1 MALSRS
7 VLLPVF
13 VVTFLFSGTLLAA
26 PKSVT
31 GEVTHVT
38 LYRGQAMVTRT
49 IPLEGAR
56 GSHELVV
63 TGLPG
68 NVLAGSL
75 FAEGGENVEVRA
87 VRFHTRAVGE
97 EPREEVRRL
106 DAAIEEVDD
115 KLALNAKKQKLV
127 TQRGA
132 YLDKLEGFVAPT
144 AKTELSKGVLDAE
157 SFEKITLFSFEQ
169 RQALVTEQ
177 TELEKEAKQLKKEL
191 SLFQRQRAE
200 VASGSSRTVREALLF
215 VEKSVD
221 GAESLRLNYLV
232 NGCGWSP
239 SYVFRA
245 GEASKKVDVEY
256 NALVHQM
263 TGEDWKNVALTLST
277 ASPALSAAGPGLAP
291 FHVSLL
297 QSSPGQK
304 QNAKSQDLAGQLRSI
319 QSRQSSAIVQNR
331 QAMNL
336 VDNFGSSW
344 DVNAAAN
351 DFQCLELVGGEEI
364 LSKMQMREDEGPSL
378 SYRLDGRVSLASR
391 SDQQMVRILQNTFP
405 SRSYHVATPILSSYV
420 YREAEL
426 TNSSSEDLLAGPMTV
441 YLDGRF
447 VGRGEISTV
456 ARGQTF
462 VVGFGAD
469 PQLRTRRELAGKKE
483 GVQGGNRELDV
494 QYRLVIENFK
504 AAAVDVRVLD
514 RLPYSNSRGDIRVT
528 VAAGDDALSEDKL
541 YQRRER
547 SKGIL
552 RWDIS
557 VAGGATG
564 EKARII
570 YYGFKVEFDRKYQ
583 LAAVGPNRQLQ
594 QEFED
599 LHLYKLAH

>member
-13 VVTFLFSGTLLAA
+13 VVPFLFSGTLLAA

-49 IPLEGAR
+49 IPLEGSR

-63 TGLPG
+63 TGLPV

-132 YLDKLEGFVAPT
+132 YLDQLEGFVAPT
-144 AKTELSKGVLDAE
+144 AMTELSKGVLDAE
-157 SFEKITLFSFEQ
+157 SFERITLFSFEQ

-191 SLFQRQRAE
+191 SLFQRKRAE

-245 GEASKKVDVEY
+245 GEASKEVDVEY

-297 QSSPGQK
+297 QSSPDQK
-304 QNAKSQDLAGQLRSI
+304 QDLVGKLRSI
-319 QSRQSSAIVQNR
+319 QSRQNSAIVQNR

-364 LSKMQMREDEGPSL
+364 LSKIRVREDEGPSL

-391 SDQQMVRILQNTFP
+391 SDQQMVRILQNTLP

-426 TNSSSEDLLAGPMTV
+426 TNSSSENLLAGPMTV
-441 YLDGRF
+441 YLDGSF

-528 VAAGDDALSEDKL
+528 VAAGDDAFSEDKL

-547 SKGIL
+547 PKGIL

-557 VAGGATG
+557 VAGGSTG
-564 EKARII
+564 EEARII
-570 YYGFKVEFDRKYQ
+570 DYGFKVEFDRKYQ

-594 QEFED
+594 QEFND
-599 LHLYKLAH
+599 LQLNRLAH